1 MTPAAP
7 RFRLDPRLPAPRAI
21 QRLAQ
26 TQLDHAL
33 ASLARGDERG
43 IHEARKAGK
52 RLRALLRLARPAL
65 GTGYRV
71 QNLRLRDAGRALA
84 ALREADALR
93 ATARSLGLGLAVAP
107 PPRASARPRA
117 IARADRLLRAQRRA
131 QAGWPADAPARG
143 DLDPAL
149 IEGYRRARRCGRE
162 ARRHARAATL
172 HEWRKQV
179 KHHRFQCEA
188 AAALWPRL
196 QRRVRALEELG
207 ELLGRHHDVEAL
219 ATELQRHPQRLGG
232 RQAVAAAAR
241 RLRREQHRVATRA
254 LRAGER
260 LFRRGARAWF
270 AHEVGK

>member
-26 TQLDHAL
+26 AQLDHAL
-33 ASLARGDERG
+33 ASLAHGGERG

-52 RLRALLRLARPAL
+52 RLRALLRLERSAL
-65 GTGYRV
+65 GARYRA

-84 ALREADALR
+84 SLREADALR

-107 PPRASARPRA
+107 PPRASARSRA
-117 IARADRLLRAQRRA
+117 IARAVRLLRAQRRA
-131 QAGWPADAPARG
+131 QADWPSDAPARA

-149 IEGYRRARRCGRE
+149 IEGYRRARRCGHQ
-162 ARRHARAATL
+162 ARRHPRAATL

-188 AAALWPRL
+188 ATALWPGL
-196 QRRVRALEELG
+196 QQRVRALEELG
-207 ELLGRHHDVEAL
+207 ELLGRHHDVETL
-219 ATELQRHPQRLGG
+219 AAELQRQPHRLGG
-232 RQAVAAAAR
+232 REVVAAAAR
-241 RLRREQHRVATRA
+241 RLRREQERVAARA

-260 LFRRGARAWF
+260 LFRRGAREWF
-270 AHEVGK
+270 TREVAR